1 MPRLLNVIAATIVVI
16 CASHGEASETPGNAE
31 KTADTTVQ
39 SQFQPEDIEF
49 FEREIRP
56 LLVEHCH
63 DCHGPEA
70 EEGGLKLDGRSK
82 ILKGG
87 DNGPAVKPGH
97 PSESLL
103 IEAVEYGPD
112 GFQMPPDGKLPD
124 EAVAALVKWV
134 KIGAPWP
141 GELTPATEYDHAA
154 ESVLERD
161 LWAFHPLLN
170 PSLPEVE
177 YATWPRQ
184 PIDYFI
190 LSRLEQ
196 EGLSPAKAADRR
208 TFIRRVSFDLI
219 GLPPTPEEVAA
230 FLDDDSPVAFE
241 KIVDRLLD
249 SPQYGERWGRHWLDL
264 VRFAETYGHE
274 FDYDI
279 PGAFRYRDY
288 VIRALNDDLP
298 YDQFLT
304 EHLAGDML
312 SEPRRHPV
320 EGFNESILG
329 TGFFHLG
336 EGKHSPVD
344 IRGDEAERIDNQ
356 IDVLSKT
363 FMGITVACARCHDHK
378 FDPIATEDYYALAG
392 FLQSS
397 RYQQAFIDD
406 PAPNLAIIDEIQRLQ
421 EERANLALQAVSSTE
436 TPAGQPE
443 SDNQTVEPDPQ
454 PTDYLAYATFDEQDF
469 APWYVTGLAFGP
481 GPNNPESILY
491 SGRSLSGYV
500 EGGLADSGRYAGQ
513 LQGVIRSPTFTIGH
527 TRVWY
532 RVTGK
537 GTINTVVDSHR
548 LVNGPLHGSLRL
560 KVDQP
565 SQFAWLSQD
574 LTDYQDHKAYIEIID
589 DNSESIVVDRVM
601 FGGAA
606 PPPDAASIDV
616 EAFSSTLS
624 SSPSANVE
632 NEAIVELDRRIA
644 ELRTQLRPS
653 RRAPAMADGTPEDER
668 VHIRGSHR
676 RLGDVVSRRLLSVL
690 AGDDQ
695 QPLDEDCGRLA
706 LANRMLNEGRPLVS
720 RVMVNRVWQHHFGVG
735 LVATSDNFGELGE
748 EPTHPEL
755 LDFLAGQFT
764 RDGWSLKKLH
774 RMLLLSSTY
783 RMASR
788 ASAAADE
795 RDPTNRLLHRMPIR
809 RLEGEAI
816 RDSLLAV
823 SGSLNLEMFGPS
835 VPPYLT
841 PFMSGRGRPGKS
853 GPLDG
858 NGRRSVY
865 INVRRNFLTPLLLA
879 FDYPEPFTTIGR
891 RGASNVPAQALI
903 MLNNPLVQSLSEAW
917 AKQILQAPATEPSER
932 ITAMYERAFSRPPA
946 EDELAAAVEFVE
958 QRLQNHEGNEL
969 RAWTDLCHVTFNL
982 KEFIFVR

>member
-1 MPRLLNVIAATIVVI
+1 MARFLSVITALSVVVHALSCHAAEES
-16 CASHGEASETPGNAE
+16 ANGDKSSAPA
-31 KTADTTVQ
+31 VQ
-39 SQFQPEDIEF
+39 SQFQAQDIEF
-49 FEREIRP
+49 FERQIRP

-63 DCHGPEA
+63 DCHGPDA
-70 EEGGLKLDGRSK
+70 NEGGLKLDARAT

-87 DNGPAVKPGH
+87 DNGAAIKPGH
-97 PSESLL
+97 PGESLL
-103 IEAVEYGPD
+103 IEAIEYGPD

-124 EAVAALVKWV
+124 EAIAALVKWV

-141 GELTPATEYDHAA
+141 GELPPTAEKDPGS
-154 ESVLERD
+154 ESVLDRD
-161 LWAFHPLLN
+161 LWAFHPLMN
-170 PSLPEVE
+170 PSLPEIQDSS
-177 YATWPRQ
+177 WPRQ

-196 EGLSPAKAADRR
+196 EGLSPAEPADRR
-208 TFIRRVSFDLI
+208 TWIRRVTFDLI
-219 GLPPTPEEVAA
+219 GLPPSPEQVAA
-230 FLDDDSPVAFE
+230 FITDDSPQALEQV
-241 KIVDRLLD
+241 VDRLLD

-288 VIRALNDDLP
+288 VIRAFNDDVP

-304 EHLAGDML
+304 EHIAGDML
-312 SEPRRHPV
+312 DEPRRHPV

-329 TGFFHLG
+329 TGFYHLG

-363 FMGITVACARCHDHK
+363 FLGVTVACARCHDHK

-421 EERANLALQAVSSTE
+421 EERKALAFPVTTANE
-436 TPAGQPE
+436 TKQGQIE
-443 SDNQTVEPDPQ
+443 SDDLNVS
-454 PTDYLAYATFDEQDF
+454 TDSQRSDDHTYATFDGQDF
-469 APWYVTGLAFGP
+469 APWYVTGLAFGT
-481 GPNNPESILY
+481 GPNSLESIVY
-491 SGRSLSGYV
+491 SGRSLSGNV

-513 LQGVIRSPTFTIGH
+513 LQGVLRSPTFAIKH

-532 RVTGK
+532 RVMGQ

-548 LVNGPLHGSLRL
+548 LINGPLHGSLRL

-574 LTDYQDHKAYIEIID
+574 LTDYQDHNAYIEIID
-589 DNSESIVVDRVM
+589 DGDGAIVVDKVI
-601 FGGAA
+601 FGGTE
-606 PPPDAASIDV
+606 PPTDKPSIDGK
-616 EAFSSTLS
+616 SD
-624 SSPSANVE
+624 SPAIANPPSE
-632 NEAIVELDRRIA
+632 TEHSKAIAEFDRRIA

-695 QPLDEDCGRLA
+695 QPLDDDCGRLA
-706 LANRMLNEGRPLVS
+706 LANRMLNAGKPLVS

-748 EPTHPEL
+748 EPMHPEL
-755 LDFLAGQFT
+755 LDYLAGQFI
-764 RDGWSLKKLH
+764 REGWSLKKLH
-774 RMLLLSSTY
+774 RMLVLSSTY
-783 RMASR
+783 GMASR
-788 ASAAADE
+788 SPAAADE
-795 RDPTNRLLHRMPIR
+795 QDPTNQLLHRMPIR

-841 PFMSGRGRPGKS
+841 PFMSGRGRPQNS

-858 NGRRSVY
+858 NGRRSIY
-865 INVRRNFLTPLLLA
+865 INVRRNFLTPFLLA

-903 MLNNPLVQSLSEAW
+903 MLNNPLVQSLSETW
-917 AKQILQAPATEPSER
+917 AKQIVQGQASDPSQR
-932 ITAMYERAFSRPPA
+932 ITGMYERAFSRLPS
-946 EDELAAAVEFVE
+946 ENELAAAMSFVD
-958 QRLQNHEGNEL
+958 QRLQDHEGDEV
-969 RAWTDLCHVTFNL
+969 RAWSDLCHVTFNL
-982 KEFIFVR
+982 KEFIFIR